1 MSIFV
6 KVKDLFQAN
15 VNDMVNKAEDP
26 EKMLNLYVERAT
38 EEVRSF
44 QIQVNR
50 AVADKI
56 QLEGYIKQAQEDI
69 VTRMAQATEA
79 VKAGKDDLARTALN
93 FKKQAE
99 VSLKDYQN
107 QLSEQSQALQGLQ
120 ENLNILTDKL
130 SKAKSERDNLIMRQ
144 RRAATMKKANEVISG
159 LTGNDPLS
167 DIDRFKDK
175 VERTEAEAKATSTM
189 VTQSED
195 AFAELEH
202 AKTEQDIETELAKL
216 KKGSNGGK

>member
-1 MSIFV
+1 MGIFA

-15 VNDMVNKAEDP
+15 INDLVNKTEDP

-56 QLEGYIKQAQEDI
+56 QLEEYIKHAQEDI

-93 FKKQAE
+93 LKKQAE
-99 VSLKDYQN
+99 SSLTDYQN
-107 QLSEQSQALQGLQ
+107 QLVEQSQALQGLQ

-159 LTGNDPLS
+159 IAGNDPLS
-167 DIDRFKDK
+167 NIDRFKDK
-175 VERTEAEAKATSTM
+175 VERTEAEAKATSIMT
-189 VTQSED
+189 TQQED
-195 AFAELEH
+195 PFAELEH
-202 AKTEQDIETELAKL
+202 AKTEQDIEAELAAL
-216 KKGSNGGK
+216 KKERGNE

>member
-1 MSIFV
+1 MSIFA

-56 QLEGYIKQAQEDI
+56 QLEEYIKHAQEDI
-69 VTRMAQATEA
+69 ASRMAQATEA
-79 VKAGKDDLARTALN
+79 VKAGKDELARTALN
-93 FKKQAE
+93 LKKQAE
-99 VSLKDYQN
+99 DSLKDYQS
-107 QLSEQSQALQGLQ
+107 QLEEQTQALQDLQ
-120 ENLNILTDKL
+120 ENLRILTDKL

-144 RRAATMKKANEVISG
+144 RRATTMKKANEVISG

-167 DIDRFKDK
+167 NIDRFKDK

-189 VTQSED
+189 ATQQED
-195 AFAELEH
+195 PFAELEH
-202 AKTEQDIETELAKL
+202 VKAEQDIETELAELKGKL
-216 KKGSNGGK
+216 